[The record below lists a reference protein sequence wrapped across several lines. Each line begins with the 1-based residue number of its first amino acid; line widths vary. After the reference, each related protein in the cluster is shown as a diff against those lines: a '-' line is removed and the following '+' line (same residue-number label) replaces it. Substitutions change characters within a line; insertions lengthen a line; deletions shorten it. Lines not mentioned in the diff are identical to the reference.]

1 VAGLEDETM
10 VSTGAALP
18 DITVKDDSGADV
30 RLGSL
35 KRPLVV
41 YFFPKA
47 DTPG

>member
-1 VAGLEDETM
+1 M
-10 VSTGAALP
+10 VNTGAALP

-30 RLGSL
+30 KLGGL

-41 YFFPKA
+41 WFFPKA